1 MTIVRKAKARLAS
14 RPTVKIS
21 ANLPQADF
29 ALLQDLAD
37 RLGINMT
44 DVLRNAIQLEDFIQR
59 VRGDEGKV
67 IIKRKDG
74 AMQELLTRP

>member
-1 MTIVRKAKARLAS
+1 MTTVRKAKARLAV

-29 ALLQDLAD
+29 ELLQDLAD

-44 DVLRNAIQLEDFIQR
+44 DVLRNAIQLEDFIQK
-59 VRGDEGKV
+59 VRREEGKV

>member
-1 MTIVRKAKARLAS
+1 MTTARKPKARMAA

-29 ALLQDLAD
+29 ELLQDLAD

-44 DVLRNAIQLEDFIQR
+44 DVLRNAIQLEDFIQK

>member
-1 MTIVRKAKARLAS
+1 MSEPNPGS
-14 RPTVKIS
+14 RTTVKIS
-21 ANLPQADF
+21 ANLPQAELE
-29 ALLQDLAD
+29 LLKNLAE

-59 VRGDEGKV
+59 ARAEGAK
-67 IIKRKDG
+67 ILIKRPDG